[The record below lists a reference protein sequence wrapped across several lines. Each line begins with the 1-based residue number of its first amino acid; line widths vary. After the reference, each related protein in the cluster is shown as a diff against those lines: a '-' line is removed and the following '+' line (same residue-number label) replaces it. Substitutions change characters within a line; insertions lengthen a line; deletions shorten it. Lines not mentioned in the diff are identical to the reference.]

1 MVRIR
6 EHRHK
11 RLTGHKV
18 ATLLVCANLAAAMIA
33 KTTMIMDVAQVK
45 EAAP

>member
-11 RLTGHKV
+11 RPTCHKV
-18 ATLLVCANLAAAMIA
+18 ATVVVCADLAADIIV
-33 KTTMIMDVAQVK
+33 KTTMILAVDQTK